1 MKRPT
6 PLPPIPP
13 TLNILLG
20 HIPRP
25 RFKTHRF
32 TSNAKLLQLVETYDP
47 LIPEE
52 VAQIVNHH
60 NVDEKLL
67 HLLYLRSPERKRLL
81 KNNAE
86 RAIAPGRLN
95 QLLYN
100 IQLSQPKPEDIINHP
115 KISLATLYQFINEF
129 KGAAITF
136 LLYGS
141 DANPGVGL
149 KTSAEILKYIS
160 TNYLDLVQVRA
171 LLQHPNFTWELIPD
185 LYNNQARLQVKT
197 YILSHMTENMSFEE
211 MEKLAF
217 IDLYVDQVF
226 NFFPKIDSTTGVI
239 TITEGPFS
247 PTHESMVSKPVWT
260 KSLDYFVSK
269 RVPEVTPSE
278 FPIEVLSK
286 FAEDIWAE
294 EKGQPVG

>member
-115 KISLATLYQFINEF
+115 KISLATLYQFIDEF
-129 KGAAITF
+129 KHVAITF

-141 DANPGVGL
+141 DANPGIGL
-149 KTSAEILKYIS
+149 KTSTEVLKYIS
-160 TNYLDLVQVRA
+160 KNDLNIVQVSA
-171 LLQHPNFTWELIPD
+171 LLQHPNFNCKLIPD
-185 LYNNQARLQVKT
+185 LYKNQGRYDIQT
-197 YILSHMTENMSFEE
+197 FILSHMTENMTFEQ
-211 MEKLAF
+211 MEQLDL
-217 IDLYVDQVF
+217 IDLYVDQMF
-226 NFFPKIDSTTGVI
+226 KFFPKADTNTNIISV
-239 TITEGPFS
+239 TEGPFS
-247 PTHESMVSKPVWT
+247 PTHENMMSKTIWC

-269 RVPEVTPSE
+269 RVPEATPSE

>member
-6 PLPPIPP
+6 PLPPIPRP
-13 TLNILLG
+13 LNALD
-20 HIPRP
+20 RTP

-32 TSNAKLLQLVETYDP
+32 TSSAKLFQLVERFDP
-47 LIPEE
+47 LMPEE
-52 VAQIVNHH
+52 VTQLIKHH
-60 NVDEKLL
+60 NVDEKVL
-67 HLLYLRSPERKRLL
+67 HALYLRSPERIKAL
-81 KNNAE
+81 KTNTE
-86 RAIAPGRLN
+86 RAGAGKLN

-100 IQLSQPKPEDIINHP
+100 IQLSQPRPEDIIKHP
-115 KISLATLYQFINEF
+115 RVSSNTLCLFIDEF

-141 DANPGVGL
+141 DTNPGVGL
-149 KTSAEILKYIS
+149 KTSTEILKYIS
-160 TNYLDLVQVRA
+160 KNYLDLIQVRA
-171 LLQHPNFTWELIPD
+171 LLQHPNFSWTLIPD
-185 LYNNQARLQVKT
+185 LYENQGRYQVKT
-197 YILSHMTENMSFEE
+197 YILSYMTENLSFEE
-211 MEKLAF
+211 MEKLAL

-239 TITEGPFS
+239 TVTEGPFS
-247 PTHESMVSKPVWT
+247 PTHESMISKPVWT